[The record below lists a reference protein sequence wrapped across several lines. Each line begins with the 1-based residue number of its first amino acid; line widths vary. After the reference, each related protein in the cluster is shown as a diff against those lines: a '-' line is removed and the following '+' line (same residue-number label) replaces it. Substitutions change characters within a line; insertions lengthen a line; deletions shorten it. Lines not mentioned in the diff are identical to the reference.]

1 MKYNRENGAPG
12 ADMDSK
18 FNQLRLFLKGFIE
31 LCYRKRSGLHPFLEK
46 TLQTIIAE
54 LEEQKLPA
62 LENLLDFEEA
72 FECMESKDAHLRY
85 LHSVLKGF
93 RERSYRDSI
102 TQPSSR
108 SL

>member
-1 MKYNRENGAPG
+1 MNSNL
-12 ADMDSK
+12 
-18 FNQLRLFLKGFIE
+18 NQLRLFLKGFIE
-31 LCYRKRSGLHPFLEK
+31 LCGRRRSGLHPSIEK

-54 LEEQKLPA
+54 LEEEKMPA
-62 LENLLDFEEA
+62 LENLLDFEET

-102 TQPSSR
+102 AEPSSR
-108 SL
+108 TL